1 MPLFWVD
8 NDLKFLKRRKLT
20 FSIPLL
26 QLHKKVEI
34 IIFFNWNGAL
44 VGAAIF
50 WFIFGKSKDWDDGN
64 MGIETM
70 LAQVIWASKVVSF
83 WRDFFG
89 DGGTMGQMSFY

>member
-34 IIFFNWNGAL
+34 IIFSIGMVLWL
-44 VGAAIF
+44 VLRFSDLFFA
-50 WFIFGKSKDWDDGN
+50 N
-64 MGIETM
+64 LRTETMGI
-70 LAQVIWASKVVSF
+70 
-83 WRDFFG
+83 
-89 DGGTMGQMSFY
+89 